1 MKTIIVLSL
10 LAFSCSK
17 GGGSNSG
24 LALVGLLG
32 GNTQS
37 TSSSSTSTGVNV
49 MGGNTNTIVTQTPS
63 SVSSGAFSFSYKLN
77 SIKISGLEG
86 SSMITGSKSPI
97 TNSQIVECTISPT
110 IPGITVSSDCTIQ
123 VSLDLNLLQSD
134 PTILKYFVSAPANT
148 FLGPDAII
156 QEPMTVEGKSVS
168 GATFSA
174 KPFLKMMLRDGEIS
188 APAYV
193 EFSERVA
200 QRITH
205 VNLVGNGKSI
215 YVHLQYKNWKT
226 YVLDDG
232 SQVFSAAP
240 FTSTDSKYFQAEVFG
255 FAFLNGIIF
264 SDFGILGGV
273 ENIYDPNQGDR
284 EGILSNSV
292 FRPSSVNYSTA
303 CNYLNQQNKLGY
315 NTWRMPTLEDTSLMT
330 SRFSI
335 NDYFSNAGILT
346 STTRNGNAV
355 VWGTDGNGVYGE
367 REIPMTGYD
376 LQRVVSGG
384 VTFDIS
390 KNPFIACIVEE

>member
-10 LAFSCSK
+10 LVFSCSK

-49 MGGNTNTIVTQTPS
+49 TGGSTDSTPS
-63 SVSSGAFSFSYKLN
+63 GSQTSGVSSGAFSFSYKLN
-77 SIKISGLEG
+77 SIKISTDDY
-86 SSMITGSKSPI
+86 STVTGSKSPI

-110 IPGITVSSDCTIQ
+110 IPGITVSSDCTVQ
-123 VSLDLNLLQSD
+123 VSLDFNLLQSD
-134 PTILKYFVSAPANT
+134 PTILKYFLSAPANS
-148 FLGPDAII
+148 FAGPDTII
-156 QEPMTVEGKSVS
+156 QEPMTVEGKNAS

-174 KPFLKMMLRDGEIS
+174 KPFLKLMLKDGI
-188 APAYV
+188 AYF
-193 EFSERVA
+193 EASERTA
-200 QRITH
+200 QRVTYA
-205 VNLVGNGKSI
+205 NLVGNGKSI
-215 YVHLQYKNWKT
+215 YVHLQYKNWRT
-226 YVLDDG
+226 YILNDG
-232 SQVFSAAP
+232 SQVFSPAP
-240 FTSTDSKYFQAEVFG
+240 LASTDEKYFQSQVFG
-255 FAFLNGIIF
+255 FAILNGTIF
-264 SDFGILGGV
+264 NDFGILGGV
-273 ENIYDPNQGDR
+273 ENIYDPNQGDI

-303 CNYLNQQNKLGY
+303 CNYLNQQSKLGY
-315 NTWRMPTLEDTSLMT
+315 NTWRMLTAEDVSLMNSGVST
-330 SRFSI
+330 NDFFS
-335 NDYFSNAGILT
+335 YAGILT

-355 VWGTDGNGVYGE
+355 VWGSDGNGGYGE

-376 LQRVVSGG
+376 LERVVLNG